1 MTTRHRP
8 NSLVFLATRSSIR
21 AVVLC
26 WSAILVSLL
35 GSACRGETSTNLVV
49 SDSSSAASGTPDSVL
64 ADADATLAPM
74 IDQWISAAWPDTTAT
89 PAPAANDAE
98 FVRRLYLD
106 LVGRLPLPAEQKSFL
121 SDQAPLKRRELVD
134 RLLNGEEYPIH
145 FANQLTTH
153 LLGRTALPAPKEW
166 TDWLRQSLTHGKGWH
181 TIVREILSAPP
192 TPKDES
198 GPAEFLVRKL
208 SSNDP
213 LDGVTRDVTRLF
225 FGVDMQC
232 ARCHTHPEIPEWEPE
247 SYWGMAAFFNRSY
260 LVEIDGRKVVAER
273 ARGEAV
279 YTPAKSTDKITAE
292 PRFMTGVVPPPQEA
306 PPTEAE
312 ERINA
317 RKALYPEAKLDDPL
331 LDNPDEYAVPP
342 TEKPTAPSRPL
353 YSRRAA
359 LIDMAI
365 DANNPYFSRAI
376 VNRAWAW
383 LMGQGLVE
391 PLDQLHSANSPTHPE
406 LLDALSEDFAAH
418 NYDLRRLVRNIALS
432 DTYQRSS
439 VRLAGGEP
447 PPRDLYL
454 QAQVRPLSEYQ
465 MAVATLGAAGLMD
478 GSQARADFEKANTD
492 RIKELVLR
500 FDTGSDQFAPSLALS
515 LYLANNESFAKIIA
529 EGGLVKR
536 LLDNNDNEELIRT
549 AFASVL
555 SRAPDA
561 DEVAALRYYLAARSD
576 RREQACQQIVWSLLT
591 SSEFRFNH

>member
-1 MTTRHRP
+1 MTTGQHP
-8 NSLVFLATRSSIR
+8 NLLVFFTTPLSIR
-21 AVVLC
+21 PVVLC
-26 WSAILVSLL
+26 WSAVLVPLL
-35 GSACRGETSTNLVV
+35 GSACRGETSTNPVV
-49 SDSSSAASGTPDSVL
+49 VDSSSADSGSSDSVL
-64 ADADATLAPM
+64 ADTDATLAPI
-74 IDQWISAAWPDTTAT
+74 IDQWISAAWPDTTTT
-89 PAPAANDAE
+89 PAPAADDAE

-106 LVGRLPLPAEQKSFL
+106 LVGRLPLEAEQKSFL
-121 SDQAPLKRRELVD
+121 SDPSALKRRELVD
-134 RLLNGEEYPIH
+134 RLLNGEEYSIH
-145 FANQLTTH
+145 FANQLTAY
-153 LLGRTALPAPKEW
+153 LLGRTSLPAPQEW
-166 TDWLRQSLTHGKGWH
+166 THWLRQSLAQGKGWH
-181 TIVREILSAPP
+181 HIAREILAAES
-192 TPKDES
+192 TSKEES

-208 SSNDP
+208 SSDNP

-232 ARCHTHPEIPEWEPE
+232 ARCHTHPEIPEWEPV

-273 ARGEAV
+273 ARGESV

-292 PRFMTGVVPPPQEA
+292 PRFMTGIVPPPQDA

-312 ERINA
+312 ERVNA
-317 RKALYPEAKLDDPL
+317 RKALYPKAKPDDPL

-342 TEKPTAPSRPL
+342 TEKPTAPSRPM

-365 DANNPYFSRAI
+365 DANNPYFSKAI
-376 VNRAWAW
+376 VNRVWAW

-391 PLDQLHSANSPTHPE
+391 PLDQLHSANPPTHPE
-406 LLDALSEDFAAH
+406 LLDALSEDFAGH
-418 NYDLRRLVRNIALS
+418 NFDLRRLVRNIALS

-465 MAVATLGAAGLMD
+465 MAVSTLGAVGLID
-478 GSQARADFEKANTD
+478 GSQSRADFEKANTD

-529 EGGLVKR
+529 EGGLVKQ
-536 LLDNNDNEELIRT
+536 LLENNDNEVLIRT